1 MTTPQ
6 MFLVASVAACAVAAW
21 TDVRTGCIPNWLTL
35 GGLLAA
41 PLLHGTLAFVHHG
54 TAAAVLSSLAASA
67 GGATA
72 AAVLPVL
79 LWYRGGL
86 GLGDAKLFALLG
98 AACGAFVALYAQ
110 TYAYAAALVYAVV
123 LVARRGTLARTLAN
137 VRELVAGGAT
147 VARRT
152 GERPPVDRHDG
163 FTEVRFGPAIL
174 AGMCVAA
181 YARWRA

>member
-1 MTTPQ
+1 VTTPQ

-41 PLLHGTLAFVHHG
+41 PLAHGTLAFVHHG
-54 TAAAVLSSLAASA
+54 TATAVLSSVGASA
-67 GGATA
+67 GGATVA
-72 AAVLPVL
+72 AILPTL
-79 LWYRGGL
+79 LWHRGGL

-123 LVARRGTLARTLAN
+123 VVWRRGTLSRTFRN
-137 VRELVAGGAT
+137 VQGLVAGRDAS
-147 VARRT
+147 AAPA
-152 GERPPVDRHDG
+152 ERNEG
-163 FTEVRFGPAIL
+163 FTEVRFAPAIL
-174 AGMCVAA
+174 AGMCIAA